1 MHYTHLE
8 TEGFVALHDVKID
21 LEILV
26 RHLCSPDKV
35 RPILDR
41 ELTMQELSEIYNAA
55 WNHDHLRDYLRQKNL
70 IRENDFV
77 ERVQLLDRN
86 RRSSAQP
93 TAQPTP
99 LQRACCYM
107 ILFAA
112 TTGVFAVFYG
122 VMDVRQD

>member
-26 RHLCSPDKV
+26 RHLCSPDQV

-55 WNHDHLRDYLRQKNL
+55 WNHDLLRDYLRQKNL

-77 ERVQLLDRN
+77 ERVQLLDRI
-86 RRSSAQP
+86 RRNSEQQT

-112 TTGVFAVFYG
+112 TTGVFVVVYG
-122 VMDVRQD
+122 LMGLR